1 MVTTTRFRSILFA
14 DHESWPAS
22 SEQPSFFQDLNLDQ
36 VIKAITA
43 GREQYDLKPFFYLP
57 LHQVDLIEYRQ
68 QIFRDLDGTSLLRS
82 IKSFANRMEEMRR
95 HLSLAKKVSYAYQ
108 SQKWF
113 LDAVG
118 IYCDLV
124 TSIANDLSQAS
135 PQSKG
140 LSVFRE
146 FLISYTESDHFK
158 NLVEQ
163 TQALQTDLAAIQY
176 CIRIKGGSFRVR
188 RLESESNYSAAVEE
202 TFAKFRQGAVKDY
215 RVQFSE
221 YVQMNHI
228 EAKVLEF
235 VARLYPE
242 LFSKLASYCADNV
255 EFLDLAI
262 STFDR
267 EIQFY
272 IAYLD
277 HIEKFRKQGW
287 RFCYPTLTSQP
298 TDIHVDRLFDLALA
312 NKLAQQEMSI
322 ILNDFRLSGNERVI
336 VVSGP
341 NQGGKTTFA
350 RAFGQAHYLAS
361 LGLLVPGTSA
371 RLLLFDRIFT
381 HFEREEEV
389 KNLRGKLQ
397 DDLLR
402 IREILN
408 SATSSSLLIMNEI
421 FTSTTVRDALFL
433 SEEIMRRILELGLLC
448 VWVTFVDELASFGER
463 VVSMVAAVDSDDPTV
478 RTFKVIRAR
487 ADGLSYAMSIAEKY
501 RLTYRQLKERI
512 RS

>member
-1 MVTTTRFRSILFA
+1 
-14 DHESWPAS
+14 
-22 SEQPSFFQDLNLDQ
+22 
-36 VIKAITA
+36 
-43 GREQYDLKPFFYLP
+43 
-57 LHQVDLIEYRQ
+57 
-68 QIFRDLDGTSLLRS
+68 
-82 IKSFANRMEEMRR
+82 
-95 HLSLAKKVSYAYQ
+95 
-108 SQKWF
+108 
-113 LDAVG
+113 
-118 IYCDLV
+118 
-124 TSIANDLSQAS
+124 
-135 PQSKG
+135 
-140 LSVFRE
+140 
-146 FLISYTESDHFK
+146 
-158 NLVEQ
+158 
-163 TQALQTDLAAIQY
+163 
-176 CIRIKGGSFRVR
+176 
-188 RLESESNYSAAVEE
+188 
-202 TFAKFRQGAVKDY
+202 
-215 RVQFSE
+215 
-221 YVQMNHI
+221 
-228 EAKVLEF
+228 LEF
-235 VARLYPE
+235 IARLYPE

-255 EFLDLAI
+255 DFLDPAI

-287 RFCYPTLTSQP
+287 RFCYPTLTNQP
-298 TDIHVDRLFDLALA
+298 TDIYVDRLFDLALA

-322 ILNDFRLSGNERVI
+322 VLNDFRLSGNERVI

-381 HFEREEEV
+381 HFEREEEL

-408 SATSSSLLIMNEI
+408 GATSSSLLIMNEI

-487 ADGLSYAMSIAEKY
+487 ADGLSYAMSIAEKN
-501 RLTYRQLKERI
+501 RLTYRQLKDRI